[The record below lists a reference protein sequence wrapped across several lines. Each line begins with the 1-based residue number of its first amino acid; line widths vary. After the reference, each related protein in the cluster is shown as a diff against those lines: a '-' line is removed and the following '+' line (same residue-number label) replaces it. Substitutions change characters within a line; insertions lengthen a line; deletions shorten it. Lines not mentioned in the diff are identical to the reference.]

1 MVLKEPSITLPDS
14 DPIDSLKLWSELI
27 ISNSGA
33 SSNWHCSD
41 KIEFKSLKF
50 SSPNCS
56 DSIAIFLKTI
66 SFLVKVPVLSEKTYE
81 ILPNSSGIVLFLD
94 IVSGIESSLLIQY
107 EKYVLDTSKFT
118 LNDIG
123 IIAQNRTIYLNKIKK
138 NLELNP
144 FIHDKNNAKISIIIK
159 RYILDLF
166 NSWSKI
172 PIFTFGVLEFIL
184 ALVSLPV

>member
-1 MVLKEPSITLPDS
+1 M
-14 DPIDSLKLWSELI
+14 
-27 ISNSGA
+27 
-33 SSNWHCSD
+33 
-41 KIEFKSLKF
+41 
-50 SSPNCS
+50 
-56 DSIAIFLKTI
+56 
-66 SFLVKVPVLSEKTYE
+66 
-81 ILPNSSGIVLFLD
+81 
-94 IVSGIESSLLIQY
+94 VSGIESSLLIQY

-144 FIHDKNNAKISIIIK
+144 FIHAKNNDKMSIIIK